1 MRNACL
7 VGGVSFHVLHDNFT
21 AVVISNCS
29 IQPHRTKEIKL
40 ARAPPQKTSSTRPL
54 PPIYIS
60 TSEIFRFAATYF
72 RLSQRRPDQSS
83 CLPPNSWAVL
93 PLPASNG
100 RQHFSRIS
108 ITFREG
114 RKPGGAPRDR
124 KPLAGATAENDGTM
138 RGRFLCLPPAATWSR
153 KSAHTN

>member
-1 MRNACL
+1 MLGRRRQFSCTSRQLYCRGNKQL
-7 VGGVSFHVLHDNFT
+7 LH
-21 AVVISNCS
+21 S
-29 IQPHRTKEIKL
+29 
-40 ARAPPQKTSSTRPL
+40 APPYKRNQVSTKYPYYR
-54 PPIYIS
+54 YS
-60 TSEIFRFAATYF
+60 TSEIFRFVATYF

-124 KPLAGATAENDGTM
+124 KPLAGAIAENDGTM
-138 RGRFLCLPPAATWSR
+138 RGRFPCLPPAATWSR
-153 KSAHTN
+153 KSANTN